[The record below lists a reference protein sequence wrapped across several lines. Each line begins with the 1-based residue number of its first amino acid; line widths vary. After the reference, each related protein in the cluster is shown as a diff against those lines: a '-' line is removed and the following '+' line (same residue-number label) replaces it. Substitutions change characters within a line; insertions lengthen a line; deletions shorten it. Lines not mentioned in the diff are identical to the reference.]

1 MNPRQVKTLMG
12 PHPSK
17 QSLKI
22 LLGGVE
28 KLNEWISSLP
38 RNANVRF
45 FENAILFEPIPEWFG
60 DTLSHEGEI
69 EPLLERMG
77 NRDWFTR
84 PDLSC
89 LAGWEQEFKITRFL
103 KIHNKRIKKVGS
115 GRSIVYVVKREGV
128 TNQPFSRLSKLSNS
142 R

>member
-1 MNPRQVKTLMG
+1 MNLHHVKMIMG
-12 PHPSK
+12 SHPSK
-17 QSLKI
+17 QSLKV

-28 KLNEWISSLP
+28 KLNDWISSLP
-38 RNANVRF
+38 RSANIRF

-115 GRSIVYVVKREGV
+115 GRNIVYVVKREV
-128 TNQPFSRLSKLSNS
+128 SKDQPFSLFSKKSSS